1 MTTTHHSKVL
11 TQIKDKPGK
20 YAKYKKHNV
29 PKERQ
34 SGKTKRPCVRCGR
47 FGGHIRSFSLGL
59 CRQCFRENAT
69 ELGFK
74 QYS

>member
-1 MTTTHHSKVL
+1 M
-11 TQIKDKPGK
+11 
-20 YAKYKKHNV
+20 